1 MKNTRRLKRLI
12 FPVCLAALMN
22 LAVFGFASGE
32 TEAAAEPVTLDFAPA
47 VESQRCIGGLL

>member
-12 FPVCLAALMN
+12 FPVCLAALTN

-32 TEAAAEPVTLDFAPA
+32 TEAAAEPLDFAPA